1 MIQSMT
7 GFATKTIT
15 LSLSDKSKINVSLS
29 LKSLNSRF
37 FETTC
42 KLPYALSNLETE
54 LVKLF
59 KKKLLRGQVYFTIQL
74 SNQAAFKGA
83 VEPSLNVI
91 ENYLQA
97 IKTIKEKFKLQG
109 EMSLSDLLQLP
120 NVITV
125 EDRDLDDASKQK
137 IWQATDELIDE
148 VIAARNQEGAALK
161 KDLEQR
167 IIVMQQEIDQ
177 IEKASLIL
185 IEEQKNKVN
194 QAIQEIELD
203 ESKLAETRK
212 NALYA
217 ILDKMDIHE
226 EIVRFQSHLKNLGE
240 QLKASSVEN
249 GKRIDFTLQE
259 LAREVNTITAK
270 CSDAAIGTRA
280 INIKVELEKAR
291 EQTQNIV

>member
-291 EQTQNIV
+291 EQAQNIV